1 MLLVMDGRAIRHVA
15 EALRENLADLKRYAS
30 EVTPGQ
36 LTRDRDLQHQVL
48 HAILAVTQATI
59 DSGNHILADRRLPRA
74 ESYAGI
80 FDRLREAG
88 LVELELAEELA
99 DWASLRNVLA
109 HFYAVI
115 DLTKIEKAVKED
127 LGAFDGWLMRLEELL
142 TEASE
147 P

>member
-1 MLLVMDGRAIRHVA
+1 MVQQQKLERLA
-15 EALRENLADLKRYAS
+15 ESLRDNLADLRRYAT
-30 EVTPGQ
+30 ELTPGRLQ
-36 LTRDRDLQHQVL
+36 HDRDLEHKVL
-48 HAILAVTQATI
+48 HALYVVTQATI

-88 LVELELAEELA
+88 LVEPGLAEELA

-115 DLTKIEKAVKED
+115 DLSKIERAVKED